1 VDPPCAPLS
10 KADALGG
17 LNGPEDYHPRMRR
30 YGPGLAIAALAAL
43 IILYLVLTG
52 QGGRQ
57 GQSPSPTSSAT
68 ASSTASA
75 SPAETTP
82 GETPA
87 VTPPEEATATE
98 VAAPAPSL
106 PQGDEPVELDPA
118 DFTGPIDN
126 PYWPMAVGSRWVYNE
141 TDGDGTEVVVEV
153 TVTDETKKILGIDA
167 AVVHDV
173 VTEDGE
179 VKEDT
184 LDWYAQDDDGNIWYL
199 GEETKEY
206 EGGEVVSTEG
216 SWEAGVDGAQPGVIM
231 PADPVVGLVYRQEY
245 LEGEAEDSAEVLSLD
260 EHVEV
265 PFGTFDNV
273 LQTKDYT
280 PLEPGLVEHKFYA
293 QGVGPVLAEI
303 VSGGSGREELVE
315 FTIGP

>member
-1 VDPPCAPLS
+1 
-10 KADALGG
+10 
-17 LNGPEDYHPRMRR
+17 MRR

-43 IILYLVLTG
+43 LILYLVLTG
-52 QGGRQ
+52 QGARE
-57 GQSPSPTSSAT
+57 GQSPSPSGSETASAT
-68 ASSTASA
+68 AST

-87 VTPPEEATATE
+87 VTPTEEATE

-106 PQGDEPVELDPA
+106 PQGGEPVELDPA

-126 PYWPMAVGSRWVYNE
+126 PYWPMAVGSKWVYDE
-141 TDGDGTEVVVEV
+141 TDADGAQVVVEV

-167 AVVHDV
+167 VVVHDI

-184 LDWYAQDDDGNIWYL
+184 FDWYAQDDDGNIWYL
-199 GEETKEY
+199 GEDTKEY

-245 LEGEAEDSAEVLSLD
+245 LEGEAEDHAEVLSLD

-293 QGVGPVLAEI
+293 QGVGPVLAET
-303 VSGGSGREELVE
+303 VSGGSGREELTE